1 MEKFKIYLAQV
12 LKSTIDIERFANI
25 TIEQATEDYQE
36 IRSQYTESGN
46 PVIFYFSDFGIEL

>member
-12 LKSTIDIERFANI
+12 LKSKYDVDLFARGIIEN
-25 TIEQATEDYQE
+25 ATEDYQE

-46 PVIFYFSDFGIEL
+46 PVIFHFSDFGIEL